1 MTTELDILN
10 GMDQTVPV
18 DDEWI
23 LDKVD
28 EIIAESVEKKD
39 AYVALN
45 SCRQL
50 RQISQLS
57 GVALAKFFYLIRE
70 NWNEY
75 DIGDD
80 FKDTVYDYV
89 GVHPATVSKYIKIWE
104 MYEKELIPKEFE
116 EQIRQRNIKDQVPI
130 SNLVAED
137 YPMDQDDWEDIVDAP
152 DFTSLSK
159 VTREIRGKKPYKNA
173 LLLFISSDGTISA
186 TQDEETEFVGYLN
199 VEEAG
204 DIAEKAIQRITRA
217 SGILER

>member
-130 SNLVAED
+130 SNLCLL
-137 YPMDQDDWEDIVDAP
+137 Y
-152 DFTSLSK
+152 TSPSP
-159 VTREIRGKKPYKNA
+159 RDR
-173 LLLFISSDGTISA
+173 S
-186 TQDEETEFVGYLN
+186 
-199 VEEAG
+199 
-204 DIAEKAIQRITRA
+204 
-217 SGILER
+217 